1 MRTTGTVG
9 LFRQWGLGPDTLR
22 RVYRLALLT
31 GLLVAGAA
39 LAALALLGGDDP
51 PEFSE
56 LPLDSDPFAY
66 EAGRDPE
73 LEARAAAGH
82 SHVIYALSPGGVAAT
97 ARRVERYRP
106 KIEAVAEDVGVD
118 ADVLEGMVFLESAGR
133 PEVAASD
140 DLEGAVGLTQILAE
154 TGTVLLGMRVDV
166 EASERL
172 TRRIRRAERRG
183 HLGEAERLR
192 ARRRE
197 VDERFD
203 PEKSLDATGR
213 YLRLALDRFGREDL
227 AVVSYHMGIGNLE
240 NVLAAYGEEDPSF
253 AQVFFDATPS
263 RHPETYRLLT
273 SLGDDS
279 KTYLWRVYASREAM
293 RLYRENPGELRRLS
307 RLQAAKASSEE
318 VLHPR
323 LRTEVFEDP
332 DDLDRAY
339 GDGELFPL
347 SDGSARVGLRP
358 ARGMG
363 ELAGRLDADRTLYR
377 GLRPE
382 AYALAVYLAAGVR
395 EVAGTRTPLTVTS
408 TVRDLDYQRLLAR
421 RNPFATRAYSLHTTG
436 FAFDIRRRYAS
447 RAQAAAFQF
456 MLDRL
461 QALNLIAWV
470 REPGSIHITVSSEA
484 RKLVP

>member
-1 MRTTGTVG
+1 V
-9 LFRQWGLGPDTLR
+9 GLGPDTLR

-183 HLGEAERLR
+183 RLGEAERLR

-363 ELAGRLDADRTLYR
+363 ELAGRPDADRTLYR

-421 RNPFATRAYSLHTTG
+421 RNPFATRSYSLHTTG